1 MIVSYL
7 KHLFRNGSFL
17 TLFKNFS
24 FLSIIQILGII
35 YPLITYP
42 YLIRVLGGELYG
54 MVVFAQA
61 IMAYVVIVVNFGF
74 NVSAVRRV
82 SENRNNIDKIC
93 EIYSSVTLLKL
104 TILVISLIVLSI
116 SCFCFDSKIS
126 IIILLL
132 MGLAI
137 EEVFFPIWLFQGLEE
152 MKYITFITFIAK
164 TVYVVLVVTMISSPD
179 HYLRLPLL
187 ISVSSIMTSLCAL
200 QILKKKGIR
209 FVRVKM
215 SQLHNDFVESLP
227 FFTSRLAS
235 VVMERSNVL
244 IIGVFFD
251 YTMVS
256 IYDLCIKVVS
266 IIRTPFG
273 LVSQVIY
280 PHVVR
285 NRNMNIVKKTYYT
298 VIIAGCVISI
308 IVMFCSNLIVQLLS
322 GDNLLGAETYLM
334 IMIWYVPIVGA
345 SYILG
350 ASTLV
355 VNGLSKE
362 YNLSVVYSLIF
373 YVLMITI
380 FYFFKIINLSTI
392 TIAMLLPELFTL
404 LYRRYI
410 TQKQQLF

>member
-1 MIVSYL
+1 MITTKL
-7 KHLFRNGSFL
+7 KILLRNGSFI

-24 FLSIIQILGII
+24 FLSIIQILGIL

-82 SENRNNIDKIC
+82 SENRNNKSKLS
-93 EIYSSVTLLKL
+93 EIYTSVTVLKL
-104 TILVISLIVLSI
+104 VILLVSMIVLGMI
-116 SCFCFDSKIS
+116 SFFFETKIN
-126 IIILLL
+126 IIMILLF
-132 MGLAI
+132 GLAI
-137 EEVFFPIWLFQGLEE
+137 EEVFFPVWLFQGLEE

-164 TVYVVLVVTMISSPD
+164 TVYVILVVTTISSPE

-187 ISVSSIMTSLCAL
+187 ISVSCIITSLCAL
-200 QILKKKGIR
+200 KIIKEKEIW
-209 FVRVKM
+209 FVRINKN
-215 SQLHNDFVESLP
+215 QLKNDFVESVP

-235 VVMERSNVL
+235 VVMERTNVL
-244 IIGVFFD
+244 IIGLFFD

-280 PHVVR
+280 PHVA
-285 NRNMNIVKKTYYT
+285 RNMNMRIVKKAYYS
-298 VIIAGCVISI
+298 VIAVGSVLSI
-308 IVMFCSNLIVQLLS
+308 IVMLSASLIVHLLS
-322 GDNLLGAETYLM
+322 GDNLLGADNYLR

-355 VNGLSKE
+355 VNGFSKE
-362 YNLSVVYSLIF
+362 YNYSVIYSLVVYIILISLF
-373 YVLMITI
+373 YLLN
-380 FYFFKIINLSTI
+380 IINLSTI
-392 TIAMLLPELFTL
+392 TVAMLVPELFTL
-404 LYRRYI
+404 LYRRYVTNKNKI
-410 TQKQQLF
+410 F

>member
-1 MIVSYL
+1 M
-7 KHLFRNGSFL
+7 
-17 TLFKNFS
+17 
-24 FLSIIQILGII
+24 
-35 YPLITYP
+35 
-42 YLIRVLGGELYG
+42 LGGELYG